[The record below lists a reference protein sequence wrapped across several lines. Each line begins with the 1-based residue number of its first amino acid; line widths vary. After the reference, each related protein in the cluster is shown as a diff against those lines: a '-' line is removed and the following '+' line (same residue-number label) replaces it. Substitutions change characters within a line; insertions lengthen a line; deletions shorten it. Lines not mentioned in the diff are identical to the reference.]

1 MSEMPSPRLAIAE
14 LHDLLPQCM
23 QQDALHVERALRR
36 RRQPSAGQLQRLL
49 ERARA
54 SKELLQK
61 RRAYLPQPHYP
72 QQLPIAERRDEIL
85 AAIRDNPVVV
95 IAGETGSG
103 KTTQLPKMC
112 LEAGCGLR
120 GKIAVTQPRRVAA
133 LSIARRIA
141 EELELEY
148 GRHIGCK
155 IRFRDQ
161 TSPETLIKV
170 MTDGMLLAETQGD
183 RDLSEYDAI
192 IVDEAHERSLNI
204 DFLIG
209 YLRLLRQRRPDLKI
223 VITSAT
229 IDTQTFAQAF
239 DGAPIIEVSG
249 RVYPVDVLYRPLDEM
264 QQESGDCTYID
275 AAVNAVDELFH
286 SAREGDVLVFMPS
299 ERDIRETRDILEKR
313 RYRSTEILP
322 LFGRLTAAE
331 QQRVFAPQDQRRIV
345 VATNIAETS
354 LTIPNI
360 RYVVDTGLARISR
373 YNARTHTQRLPIEP
387 IARSS
392 AEQRKGRCGRVANG
406 TCIRLY
412 DERDFLARPEYA
424 QPEIQRANLAEVILR
439 MIDLHLGDIER
450 FPFIDPPQK
459 SAIAGGFQLLRE
471 LGAID
476 EHRRLTERGRA
487 MARLPIDPTVSRMI
501 LQARD
506 EDALSEVLVIASA
519 ISVQDPRERPL
530 EEQDAADLM
539 HRRFHDSRSDFIT
552 YLNIW
557 NAYHDEMEKASQ
569 NQMRKFCK
577 AHFLSYMR
585 MREWRDIHAQLYQT
599 LREIGRFRFNNEP
612 AAYDAIHRAVLTGLL
627 SNVAQKKEGNIYQA
641 ARSREVMIFPGSGLF
656 QRQQREAAVE
666 ERSGKAPEWLVAGEM
681 VETSR
686 LFARTVA
693 RIQAEWL
700 AELGAHLCRISY
712 DQPYWNARSGRVLV
726 REKHVLYGLEVLNRR
741 VDYGRINP
749 REATEIFIREALV
762 PADIHAQ
769 HAFIQHNRRLCDK
782 LETWQTRTHAYGDI
796 DVEQAACRFY
806 AERLDGI
813 SSLHDLNRLLRSRGG
828 DFLQMDEG
836 DLLGSQGE
844 EFDQQAFPDALD
856 LDGHALPLSYA
867 YKPGQAVDG
876 ITLKVPYKLAHAVD
890 EEVLEW
896 LVPGLLQEKVT
907 ALLRALPKR
916 VRKQLV
922 PIPDKARA
930 IAAELKRTHPT
941 FVESLHEFVRMRYR
955 IDVQLGDWD
964 ASEVPEHLRMRVEI
978 QGGDDATLASGRD
991 LSSLKKGL
999 DQHEAPAEL
1008 EAWKKAAAEWERRGL
1023 TQWEFGD
1030 LPERIEVAQ
1039 VGGVPIYGYPGL
1051 ERETDGRAVSLR
1063 LYKKREDAET
1073 SARDGLACLCEL
1085 HLGDETAW
1093 LQRELKSLNQCKEL
1107 YQSMATPQEM
1117 RERAYAH
1124 LEHYL
1129 FYCARPLPL
1138 REAAFNELLERARR
1152 SVRGLS
1158 ERFLS
1163 LVEALLTQRQ
1173 ALRLSGS
1180 RFAAM
1185 SDELDRLLPG
1195 DFLLHTPF
1203 EQLPHLQRYLKA
1215 LQLRA
1220 ERAQLAPGKE
1230 QQRASLVEPY
1240 QRELDALRCA
1250 DESSLERRAL
1260 IEEYRWMLEEYR
1272 VSVFAQELGTA
1283 HPISPKRLDK
1293 KREQIERT
1301 P

>member
-1 MSEMPSPRLAIAE
+1 MSEPPSARPSIAE
-14 LHDLLPQCM
+14 LHLLLPQCM
-23 QQDALHVERALRR
+23 QQDALHVERTLRR
-36 RRQPSAGQLQRLL
+36 KRQPSTKQLQRLL

-54 SKELLQK
+54 SMELLQK
-61 RRAYLPQPHYP
+61 RRAHLPQPRYP
-72 QQLPIAERRDEIL
+72 QELPIAARRDEIL
-85 AAIRDNPVVV
+85 AAIRDNSVVV

-192 IVDEAHERSLNI
+192 VIDEAHERSLNI

-209 YLRLLRQRRPDLKI
+209 YLRLLRQRRPELKI

-229 IDTQTFAQAF
+229 IDTQTFAKAF
-239 DGAPIIEVSG
+239 DDAPIIEVSG
-249 RVYPVDVLYRPLDEM
+249 RVYPVEVLYRPLDEI

-275 AAVNAVDELFH
+275 AAVSAVDEALK

-299 ERDIRETRDILEKR
+299 ERDIRETCDILEKR

-331 QQRVFAPQDQRRIV
+331 QQRVFARQDQRRIV

-360 RYVVDTGLARISR
+360 RYVVDTGLARVSR
-373 YNARTHTQRLPIEP
+373 YNARTHTQRLPIEA

-412 DERDFLARPEYA
+412 GERDFLARPEYA

-459 SAIAGGFQLLRE
+459 AAIAGGFQLLRE

-476 EHRRLTERGRA
+476 EHRRLTERGRD

-506 EDALSEVLVIASA
+506 ENALAEVLVIASA

-530 EEQDAADLM
+530 EEQEAADQM
-539 HRRFHDSRSDFIT
+539 HRRFHDGRSDFII

-577 AHFLSYMR
+577 AHFLSYVR

-599 LREIGRFRFNNEP
+599 LREIGRFHFNAEP
-612 AAYDAIHRAVLTGLL
+612 ATYDAIHRAVLTGLL
-627 SNVAQKKEGNIYQA
+627 SNIAQKKEGNIYQA

-656 QRQQREAAVE
+656 QRQQKETQIE
-666 ERSGKAPEWLVAGEM
+666 ERSGKAPEWLIAGEM

-726 REKHVLYGLEVLNRR
+726 RERHILYGLEVLNRR

-769 HAFIQHNRRLCDK
+769 HNFLQHNRRLCDK
-782 LETWQTRTHAYGDI
+782 LETWQTRTHAYGEI
-796 DVEQAACRFY
+796 DVEEAACRFY
-806 AERLDGI
+806 AERLEGV
-813 SSLHDLNRLLRSRGG
+813 SSLHDLNRLLRNRGG
-828 DFLQMDEG
+828 DFLLMGEG
-836 DLLGSQGE
+836 DILGSSGE
-844 EFDQQAFPDALD
+844 DFDRQDFPDALD

-876 ITLKVPYKLAHAVD
+876 ITLRVPYKLAHAVD

-896 LVPGLLQEKVT
+896 LVPGLLQEKVL

-922 PIPDKARA
+922 PIPDKARS

-941 FVESLHEFVRMRYR
+941 FVESLHEFVRSRYR
-955 IDVQLGDWD
+955 VDVQLGDWD
-964 ASEVPEHLRMRVEI
+964 ASEVPDHLRMRVEI
-978 QGGDDATLASGRD
+978 QGGDDATLAAGRD

-1008 EAWKKAAAEWERRGL
+1008 EAWKKAAEKWERRGL
-1023 TQWEFGD
+1023 TQWDFGD

-1051 ERETDGRAVSLR
+1051 EREGDGRAVSLR
-1063 LYKKREDAET
+1063 LYKKREEAET
-1073 SARDGLACLCEL
+1073 SARNGLACLCEL

-1093 LQRELKSLNQCKEL
+1093 LQRELKSLNHCKEL
-1107 YQSMATPQEM
+1107 YQSLATPQEM

-1138 REAAFNELLERARR
+1138 REAAFNELLERARQ
-1152 SVRGLS
+1152 SLRGLS

-1163 LVEALLTQRQ
+1163 LVEALFTQRQ

-1203 EQLPHLQRYLKA
+1203 EQLPQLQRYLKT

-1220 ERAQLAPGKE
+1220 ERALLDPGKE
-1230 QQRASLVEPY
+1230 QQRAALIAPY
-1240 QRELDALRCA
+1240 QSELDALRRA
-1250 DESSLERRAL
+1250 EGGSLERRAL
-1260 IEEYRWMLEEYR
+1260 IEEYRWMLEEFR

-1293 KREQIERT
+1293 KLEEIERAQ
-1301 P
+1301 